1 MPLYH
6 QPRLL
11 RRTLKV
17 LEKDNHHFFVH
28 VDAKSRDYHAFEE
41 AVSGIGNVHLIRP
54 RIKVYHAS
62 ISQINAILALLKAAL
77 DDDADFDFYHLIS
90 GQDYPLR
97 SNEQFDRFFEQ
108 TTHSFMYFDTGD
120 FLRSMQSEYR
130 RCVDEFHFNN
140 THCLYSRIYER
151 LRLGRLLRPF
161 CRRKPINGLY
171 GGWDWFTWNHA
182 TATFVVDYLREHPDY
197 LRRFN
202 HTASP
207 TEHLFSTLLHPHTEQ
222 LGIEPQNPLRYVSW
236 HPHRPIQTNYRPYN
250 LNELDFES
258 VVNSTC
264 FFCRKI
270 DERESGRLM
279 DMIDAQRGSDFDM
292 YPDKPI
298 FV

>member
-17 LEKDNHHFFVH
+17 LEKDHHHFFIH
-28 VDAKSRDYHAFEE
+28 VDAKNKDYQAFEE
-41 AVSGIGNVHLIRP
+41 AVSDISNVHLIQP
-54 RIKVYHAS
+54 RSKVYHAS
-62 ISQINAILALLKAAL
+62 FSQINAILSLFRAAL
-77 DDDADFDFYHLIS
+77 SSGTTFDFYHLIS

-97 SNEQFDRFFEQ
+97 SNEQFDQFFEH

-120 FLRSMQSEYR
+120 FLNSMQAEYK

-140 THCLYSRIYER
+140 THSLYSRIYER
-151 LRLGRLLRPF
+151 LRLGRLLRLF
-161 CRRKPINGLY
+161 YRRQPIKGLY
-171 GGWDWFTWNHA
+171 GGWDWFTWNHP
-182 TATFVVDYLREHPDY
+182 TTTFVMDYLQAHPDY
-197 LRRFN
+197 LQRFS

-207 TEHLFSTLLHPHTEQ
+207 TEHLFSTLLHPYIGQ

-236 HPHRPIQTNYRPYN
+236 HPHRPIDTDYRPYD
-250 LNELDFES
+250 LNECDFES

-264 FFCRKI
+264 FFCRKV
-270 DERESGRLM
+270 DERKSAKLL
-279 DMIDAQRGSDFDM
+279 DMIDAQRGQQFDM